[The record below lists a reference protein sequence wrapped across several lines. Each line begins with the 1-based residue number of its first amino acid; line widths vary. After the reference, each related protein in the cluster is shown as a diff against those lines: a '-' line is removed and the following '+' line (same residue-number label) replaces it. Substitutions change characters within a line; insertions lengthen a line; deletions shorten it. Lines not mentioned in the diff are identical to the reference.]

1 MKFVVKVNDRRL
13 LLTGEQ
19 IDQLAEAIHGCDF
32 YEEKYVG
39 PDKGTLGSSNA
50 YVPQIKPCLVD
61 EWLDAKVMREDLID
75 TIKLQM
81 KLEKQS

>member
-1 MKFVVKVNDRRL
+1 MKFVVKVNDRKL

-19 IDQLAEAIHGCDF
+19 VDALAEVIHGCDY

-39 PDKGTLGSSNA
+39 HDKGTLGSNKA
-50 YVPQIKPCLVD
+50 YTPEIKLCLVD
-61 EWLDAKVMREDLID
+61 EWLDAKVMREDMIE

-81 KLEKQS
+81 KLEK